1 MLFTQD
7 LKRAFLDE
15 LGHGIARETYAQR
28 QFFPVGGGM
37 KPLDRPLGQGAV
49 VGLIPG
55 RWRRAGR

>member
-37 KPLDRPLGQGAV
+37 EPLDRPWDKE
-49 VGLIPG
+49 P
-55 RWRRAGR
+55 WSD

>member
-1 MLFTQD
+1 VLRYTRMLFTQD

-37 KPLDRPLGQGAV
+37 TPLDRPWDKA
-49 VGLIPG
+49 P
-55 RWRRAGR
+55 WSD

>member
-15 LGHGIARETYAQR
+15 LAHGLAREAYAQR

-37 KPLDRPLGQGAV
+37 TPLDRAWNEKP
-49 VGLIPG
+49 
-55 RWRRAGR
+55 WSD

>member
-15 LGHGIARETYAQR
+15 LGHGIARETYAMR

-37 KPLDRPLGQGAV
+37 APLDRPWDKE
-49 VGLIPG
+49 P
-55 RWRRAGR
+55 WSD